1 MKVYLA
7 SFFDTRTRI
16 RPYADQI
23 WHKGHE
29 VVSSWLNETAK
40 PELMTKE
47 EFWKKLA
54 IKDLAEV
61 KQADMIIVDTLDV
74 TPRGGRE
81 VEYGFALAH
90 FQTKHAWIVG
100 PVRNVFHELA
110 DKRFDSW
117 EECLNAIPTIANNAP
132 NPVVVSP
139 ARDLLTPVNTLAF
152 TTTHGDP
159 F

>member
-1 MKVYLA
+1 MKIYVA

-16 RPYADQI
+16 RPYADQL

-29 VVSSWLNETAK
+29 LTSSWLNETAK
-40 PELMTKE
+40 PDGMSKE
-47 EFWKKLA
+47 VFWKKLA

-61 KQADMIIVDTLDV
+61 KQADMIIVDTIDV

-110 DKRFDSW
+110 DQRYDNWDDLLS
-117 EECLNAIPTIANNAP
+117 AIPSVANDAP
-132 NPVVVSP
+132 NPIVVASTDAV
-139 ARDLLTPVNTLAF
+139 LTGVNQN
-152 TTTHGDP
+152 GDP